1 MIKQFILFLCISAFS
16 YSIADAQAT
25 QIKGFLNV
33 NAMYNSDT
41 MHGENNR
48 AKFILGQYDLFI
60 TSQITDRISM
70 LGESVFEYSTDFG
83 VDVERLFIKYTHDN
97 HFAISAG
104 KFHTPLGY
112 WNNAFHHGL
121 VIQPIMVRPDVLKFE
136 DDGGILPIH
145 ETGVQFDAEHFTK
158 ANIGLNVLISNG
170 IGSTPISDA
179 NVAKAV
185 TVNLHAE
192 PIDNLIFTVSGYVNH
207 ANGGFMNPQD
217 IYVAHDVNTTIMNA
231 SVAYMNGK
239 LPVEFIGEYYSINQD
254 VDTAGQRN
262 QVTNAFVLYGG
273 YKIKRFT
280 VYASYENIT
289 YPDGIR
295 YYIPNNTDNFILGVR
310 YKPSPL
316 TVIKVQYRNYNTK
329 AATTADD
336 FRTGMQNIFEMQF
349 AVGF

>member
-1 MIKQFILFLCISAFS
+1 MIKKILIYLFIL
-16 YSIADAQAT
+16 SICSGDTNAQTT

-33 NAMYNSDT
+33 NAQYINDT
-41 MHGENNR
+41 MHGDNNR

-60 TSQITDRISM
+60 TSQITDKISM

-97 HFAISAG
+97 HFAVSAG

-121 VIQPIMVRPDVLKFE
+121 VIQPTMVRPDVLKFE

-145 ETGVQFDAEHFTK
+145 ETGVQFDAEHFTQ
-158 ANIGLNVLISNG
+158 ANIGLNVLVSNG
-170 IGSTPISDA
+170 LGSTPISDA
-179 NVAKAV
+179 NLAKAV

-192 PIDNLIFTVSGYVNH
+192 PVDNLIFTVSGYFNQ
-207 ANGGFMNPQD
+207 ADGGFMNPQD
-217 IYVAHDVNTTIMNA
+217 IYVAHDVNTQIFNCA
-231 SVAYMNGK
+231 ISYMNGK

-254 VDTAGQRN
+254 VDTLGQRN
-262 QVTNAFVLYGG
+262 KVTNAYVLYGG
-273 YKIKRFT
+273 YKIKKFT
-280 VYASYENIT
+280 LYASYENIM
-289 YPDGIR
+289 YPDGIK
-295 YYIPNNTDNFILGVR
+295 YYIPNNTNNFTLGAR

-316 TVIKVQYRNYNTK
+316 TVIKLQYHNYKT
-329 AATTADD
+329 AAPTTADD
-336 FRTGMQNIFEMQF
+336 GRTGVQNIFEMQF